1 MTKTIETAKTIAMLL
16 IALVVAYGGV
26 TLSRFAD
33 ADDSPGG
40 MVVGWLIVLVAV
52 VIGAKAIVR
61 RDRNAPFPG
70 Q

>member
-1 MTKTIETAKTIAMLL
+1 MIKTIAMLL
-16 IALVVAYGGV
+16 LAFVVAYGGV

-33 ADDSPGG
+33 ADDAPGG

-61 RDRNAPFPG
+61 AKDGNARVT
-70 Q
+70 

>member
-1 MTKTIETAKTIAMLL
+1 MIKTIAMLI

-40 MVVGWLIVLVAV
+40 MVVGWVIVLVAV
-52 VIGAKAIVR
+52 VLGARALVR
-61 RDRNAPFPG
+61 RDRNARFPV